1 MAMAKKPTKSQA
13 DDAAA
18 QTPPARS
25 RPRAKREIG
34 PETISAPRATPP
46 ARMQPPGEALAAV
59 GDQRLAA
66 TAGHPTE
73 DDIRRRAYQ
82 MYLERGGGHG
92 MDFEDWLRAESEL
105 KARH

>member
-1 MAMAKKPTKSQA
+1 MAKRPTKSQA

-18 QTPPARS
+18 QTPPVRIK
-25 RPRAKREIG
+25 PRAKREVG
-34 PETISAPRATPP
+34 PETLSAPRETPP
-46 ARMQPPGEALAAV
+46 ARMQQAPGDALVAV